1 VKRQSN
7 RLENAQFITIRL
19 QDIIMSKPKNTLV
32 TLAKNDVEIIARETL
47 YRGFF
52 SIDLYRFR
60 HRLFNG
66 EMSGEVRREIFER
79 GHAAV
84 LLPYDPVRDEVV
96 LIEQIRIAAYDT
108 SDTPWLLELI
118 AGMIEE
124 GESVEDVARREAV
137 EEAGLVVG
145 RTKPVLSY
153 LASPGGTSE
162 RLSILVGEV
171 DATAAEGIHGLV
183 DENEDIRVHVVS
195 REKAY
200 QLVEE
205 GSIDNAA
212 SVIAL
217 QWLQLHYEKLRIE
230 WND

>member
-1 VKRQSN
+1 MTQPHEQAVT
-7 RLENAQFITIRL
+7 F
-19 QDIIMSKPKNTLV
+19 SKK
-32 TLAKNDVEIIARETL
+32 DVEIIARESL

-52 SIDLYRFR
+52 SLDLYRFR

-66 EMSGEVRREIFER
+66 EMSGEVTREIFER

-84 LLPYDPVRDEVV
+84 LLPFDPVRDEVV
-96 LIEQIRIAAYDT
+96 LVEQIRIAAYD
-108 SDTPWLLELI
+108 SSETPWLLEMV

-124 GESVEDVARREAV
+124 GETVEDVARREAV
-137 EEAGLVVG
+137 EEAGLIVG
-145 RTKPVLSY
+145 RTCPVLSY

-171 DATAAEGIHGLV
+171 DASTASGIHGLA

-195 REKAY
+195 REQAY
-200 QLVEE
+200 QWVEE
-205 GSIDNAA
+205 GKIDNAA

-217 QWLQLHYEKLRIE
+217 QWLQLHYQALRNE
-230 WND
+230 WK

>member
-1 VKRQSN
+1 MQKP
-7 RLENAQFITIRL
+7 ENL
-19 QDIIMSKPKNTLV
+19 PV
-32 TLAKNDVEIIARETL
+32 TFAKNDVEIIARETL
-47 YRGFF
+47 YSGFF
-52 SIDLYRFR
+52 SMELYRFR

-66 EMSGEVRREIFER
+66 EMSGEIRREIFER

-84 LLPYDPVRDEVV
+84 LLPFDPVRDEVV
-96 LIEQIRIAAYDT
+96 LVEQIRIAAYDV
-108 SDTPWLLELI
+108 SVSPWLLEMV

-124 GESVEDVARREAV
+124 GESVEDVARREAL

-162 RLSILVGEV
+162 RLSIMVGEV
-171 DATAAEGIHGLV
+171 DATTAEGIHGLA

-195 REKAY
+195 REQAY
-200 QLVEE
+200 QWVEE
-205 GSIDNAA
+205 GKIDNAA

-217 QWLQLHYEKLRIE
+217 QWLQLHYQTLRNE
-230 WND
+230 WKK

>member
-1 VKRQSN
+1 MNKS
-7 RLENAQFITIRL
+7 E
-19 QDIIMSKPKNTLV
+19 K
-32 TLAKNDVEIIARETL
+32 LAATFAKKDVEIIARETL

-52 SIDLYRFR
+52 SLDLYRFR

-96 LIEQIRIAAYDT
+96 LIEQIRIAAWDT
-108 SDTPWLLELI
+108 SKTPWLLEMI

-137 EEAGLVVG
+137 EEAGLAVG

-171 DATAAEGIHGLV
+171 DATQANGIHGLV
-183 DENEDIRVHVVS
+183 EENEDIRVHVVS
-195 REKAY
+195 REQAY
-200 QLVEE
+200 QCVEE

-212 SVIAL
+212 TVIAL
-217 QWLQLHYEKLRIE
+217 QWLQLHYEQLRKE
-230 WND
+230 WNH